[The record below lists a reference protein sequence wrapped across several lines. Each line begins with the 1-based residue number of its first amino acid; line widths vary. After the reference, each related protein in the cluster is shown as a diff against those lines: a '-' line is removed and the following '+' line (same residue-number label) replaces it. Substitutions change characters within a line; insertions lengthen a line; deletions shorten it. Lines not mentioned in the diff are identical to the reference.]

1 MKKFKVI
8 ASSITYYKIEIEAET
23 EDEAWQIAKDT
34 DGGEFK
40 EIALGDW
47 AKVDIAEVT
56 DK

>member
-47 AKVDIAEVT
+47 AQVDIAEVT